1 MPRSRKPKSP
11 PERPPLI
18 GLTGAIGAGKS
29 AALAAF
35 ARHGAAVLDS
45 DAVVH
50 RLYEREDVRRA
61 VAERLGP
68 GVLRPDGTVDRA
80 VVAQRIFAD
89 DELRRWLEGLLHPLV
104 GQEFAA
110 WVRAEK
116 GRQPPPRALVQ
127 EVPLL
132 FETGGETRYDRTLVI
147 VADDRVRRERI
158 AGRGGLDRLEERES
172 RLLTNGERIA
182 RADDVIPNDG
192 EPADLDRAIA
202 DYLDRLGC

>member
-1 MPRSRKPKSP
+1 MPRSTNPRTRSD
-11 PERPPLI
+11 RPPLI

-50 RLYEREDVRRA
+50 RLYDREDVRHA
-61 VAERLGP
+61 VADRLGAD
-68 GVLRPDGTVDRA
+68 VLRADGTVDRA
-80 VVAQRIFAD
+80 AVARRIFAD
-89 DELRRWLEGLLHPLV
+89 DELRQWLEGLLHPLV

-110 WVRAEK
+110 WAEAET
-116 GRQPPPRALVQ
+116 GRRPPPRALVQ

-172 RLLTNGERIA
+172 RLLTNAERIE
-182 RADDVIPNDG
+182 RADDVIANDG
-192 EPADLDRAIA
+192 EPEDLDRAIA